1 MKTKTKAVIIA
12 VVILFLIPCLVPN
25 PLSVAK
31 AADGGTRGYSSFFSI
46 VQVVDWNKISIEPH
60 TKEGIPQNGKS
71 ASGRMNGHTVKGKQI
86 FFFGICIYDG
96 RYTVQG
102 IHIR

>member
-1 MKTKTKAVIIA
+1 MKTKTKVVIIA
-12 VVILFLIPCLVPN
+12 VVILFLILCLVPN
-25 PLSVAK
+25 HLSVAK

-46 VQVVDWNKISIEPH
+46 VEVIDWNKIIIEPH
-60 TKEGIPQNGKS
+60 SEERNPQNGKN
-71 ASGRMNGHTVKGKQI
+71 ASGRMNEHTVKGKQI